1 MDVPADQKVLWIWV
15 IAIILGFGI
24 LLAVTAQCR
33 LSCPGGRN
41 RNRNRERDTFKPL
54 LGGITPPYYAITN
67 YPNPAYTNLTIPL
80 PLPLEDVLREAPGE
94 KQSDCIL
101 TPGGECHL
109 ASGGMGVCDPYGEPV
124 CYKKKI

>member
-1 MDVPADQKVLWIWV
+1 MAIPADQKVLWIWV

-41 RNRNRERDTFKPL
+41 RNRERDTFKPL
-54 LGGITPPYYAITN
+54 LGGIAPPYYAITN